1 VTRRPVVGVTSI
13 PKEAMSGFGPNPHE
27 TVPEFYLRMLA
38 LAGAAPIVLPVH
50 AGWNEDVQSVLDAV
64 VLTGGG
70 DVDPTAYGREP
81 GPTVYGVDSSRDDV
95 EFRLVRWAVDGDVPL
110 LAVCRGV
117 QAMNV
122 ALGGSL
128 VQDITTE
135 VAGALD
141 HVRTDHHDGP
151 VHDVR
156 IEPDSLLAELLG
168 SGAAEVNSM
177 HHQAVEAA
185 GENVR
190 VVATA
195 PDGVVEG
202 IEVRGAGFA
211 LGVQWHPECLGKEDP
226 SFRIF
231 EGLVRA
237 AARRRT

>member
-1 VTRRPVVGVTSI
+1 MTRKPVIGVTSI
-13 PKEAMSGFGPNPHE
+13 PKEAVSGFGPNPHE

-50 AGWNEDVQSVLDAV
+50 TGWNEEVRSVLDAV

-70 DVDPTAYGREP
+70 DVDPTAYGRERA
-81 GPTVYGVDSSRDDV
+81 PTVYGVDSSRDDV
-95 EFRLVRWAVDGDVPL
+95 EFRLVRWAVDADVPL

-122 ALGGSL
+122 ALGGTL

-141 HVRTDHHDGP
+141 HVRTDHHDGSA
-151 VHDVR
+151 HDVL
-156 IEPDSLLAELLG
+156 IESNSLLADLLG
-168 SGAAEVNSM
+168 SDSAEVNSM

-202 IEVRGAGFA
+202 IEVRGTGFG
-211 LGVQWHPECLGKEDP
+211 LGVQWHPECLGPDDP

-231 EGLVRA
+231 LGLVRA
-237 AARRRT
+237 AASRRT

>member
-1 VTRRPVVGVTSI
+1 VTRKPVVGVTSI

-50 AGWNEDVQSVLDAV
+50 AGRNEDVQSVLDAV

-70 DVDPTAYGREP
+70 DVDPMAYGREP

-95 EFRLVRWAVDGDVPL
+95 EFRLVRWAVDGDIPL

-141 HVRTDHHDGP
+141 HVRTDHHEGP
-151 VHDVR
+151 VHAVR
-156 IEPDSLLAELLG
+156 IASDSLLAELLG
-168 SGAAEVNSM
+168 SDAAEVNSM

-185 GENVR
+185 GKNVR

-202 IEVRGAGFA
+202 IEVRGTGFA
-211 LGVQWHPECLGKEDP
+211 LGVQWHPECLGREDP
-226 SFRIF
+226 SFGIF